1 VQDDS
6 QEGVVPNDSGMERAK
21 GMREAYDESV
31 VQEGKELAGPFM
43 TVSSRQIE
51 RLYDPTDLDVVDYE
65 RDINLPGSYP
75 FTRGVHKTGY
85 RGKPWTIRMFSG
97 FGSVEE
103 TNQRYKDLLAA
114 GNNGLSVAFDM
125 PTLMGYD
132 HDDPWAEGEFGS
144 CGVAV
149 DHLGD
154 MDILMSDLPLDKITT
169 SMTINSPAPVIW
181 ALFIAAAEKRGVPRA
196 KLAGT
201 LQNDILKEYIAQN
214 EYLYPPAESMRLV
227 TDTVEF
233 AAKEMPLWNPISVS
247 GYHIREAGSTAA
259 QELAFTLADG
269 LEYVKWGL
277 ERGLDIDSFA
287 PRISFFF
294 NSHNDFFEE
303 VAKFRAARRIW
314 ARQMR
319 EGFGAKNERSWYMR
333 FHTQTAGVS
342 LTEQQPEVN
351 LVRVAIQALAA
362 VMGGTQSLHTD
373 AMDEA
378 IALPS
383 DKAAKLAVRTQQV
396 ILHESGV
403 INTVDPLG
411 GSYFVEKLTTDM
423 ENEVLKYFEQI
434 EALGGVIPA
443 IESGFFQKEI
453 ADASARFQREVDSRD
468 RIIVGVNEYLE
479 DDPVEIPILRMDP
492 QGEKRHLERLR
503 RWKAGRNA
511 DEWGEAMRRLE
522 EASRDGRTNTMPF
535 ILDAVNAGATSGEI
549 CHLWRRVYGE
559 YKEQVVV

>member
-1 VQDDS
+1 MHVDPD
-6 QEGVVPNDSGMERAK
+6 RA
-21 GMREAYDESV
+21 RQLRAEYDEAV
-31 VQEGKELAGPFM
+31 LREGKELAGPFM
-43 TVSSRQIE
+43 TVSGRPIN
-51 RLYDPTDLDVVDYE
+51 RVYDPTDTADIDYE
-65 RDINLPGSYP
+65 RDINLPGNYP
-75 FTRGVHKTGY
+75 FTRGIHRTGY

-114 GNNGLSVAFDM
+114 GNNGLSIAFDM

-132 HDDPWAEGEFGS
+132 HDDPWAEGEFGA

-154 MDILMSDLPLDKITT
+154 MEILLEGIPLDKITT
-169 SMTINSPAPVIW
+169 SMTINSPAPVVW
-181 ALFIAAAEKRGVPRA
+181 ALFIAAAEKRGIPRA

-214 EYLYPPAESMRLV
+214 EFIYPPAESMRLV
-227 TDTVEF
+227 TDTIEF
-233 AAKEMPLWNPISVS
+233 ASKEMPLWNPISVS
-247 GYHIREAGSTAA
+247 GYHIREAGATAA

-269 LEYVKWGL
+269 IEYVKWAL
-277 ERGLDIDSFA
+277 ARGLDIDSFA

-294 NSHNDFFEE
+294 NAHNDFFEE
-303 VAKFRAARRIW
+303 IAKYRAARRIW

-319 EGFGAKNERSWYMR
+319 ERFGARNPRSWVLR

-351 LVRVAIQALAA
+351 LIRVAIQALAA
-362 VMGGTQSLHTD
+362 VLGGTQSLHTD

-383 DKAAKLAVRTQQV
+383 DKAARLAVRTQQV
-396 ILHESGV
+396 ILHETGV

-411 GSYFVEKLTTDM
+411 GSWFVERLTADI
-423 ENEVLKYFEQI
+423 ERDALDYIEKI

-443 IESGFFQKEI
+443 IESGYLQKEI
-453 ADASARFQREVDSRD
+453 ADASARFQREVDTRD
-468 RIIVGVNEYLE
+468 RIIVGVNEYVIDE
-479 DDPVEIPILRMDP
+479 PKEIPILRMDP
-492 QGEKRHLERLR
+492 EGEKRHLARLKKHRAERDPD
-503 RWKAGRNA
+503 RWAA
-511 DEWGEAMRRLE
+511 AMQALE
-522 EASRDGRTNTMPF
+522 NASRDPRANTMPY
-535 ILDAVNAGATSGEI
+535 ILDAVNAGATVGEV
-549 CHLWRRVYGE
+549 CNMWRRVFGE
-559 YKEQVVV
+559 YREHVVV

>member
-1 VQDDS
+1 MGNELD
-6 QEGVVPNDSGMERAK
+6 RARK
-21 GMREAYDESV
+21 LRAEYDEAV
-31 VQEGKELAGPFM
+31 VQEGRELAGPFM
-43 TVSSRQIE
+43 TISGEPIN
-51 RLYDPTDLDVVDYE
+51 RLYDPTDVADIDYE
-65 RDINLPGSYP
+65 RDISLPGSYP
-75 FTRGVHKTGY
+75 FTRGVHRTGY
-85 RGKPWTIRMFSG
+85 RGKPLTIRMFSG

-114 GNNGLSVAFDM
+114 GNNGLSIAFDM

-132 HDDPWAEGEFGS
+132 HDEPWAEGEFGS

-149 DHLGD
+149 DSLSD
-154 MDILMSDLPLDKITT
+154 MDILLSDLPLDKITT
-169 SMTINSPAPVIW
+169 SMTINSPAPVVW

-214 EYLYPPAESMRLV
+214 EYIYSPEDSMRLV
-227 TDTVEF
+227 TDTIEF
-233 AAKEMPLWNPISVS
+233 ASQEMPLWNPVSVS

-269 LEYVKWGL
+269 LEYVRWGVA
-277 ERGLDIDSFA
+277 RGLDIDSFA
-287 PRISFFF
+287 NRISFFF

-319 EGFGAKNERSWYMR
+319 EVFGAKKERSWLMR

-383 DKAAKLAVRTQQV
+383 EKAARLAVRTQQV

-403 INTVDPLG
+403 VNTIDPLG
-411 GSYFVEKLTTDM
+411 GSYFVERLTSDM
-423 ENEVLKYFEQI
+423 EAQVVRYFEQI
-434 EALGGVIPA
+434 NALGGVIPA
-443 IESGFFQKEI
+443 IETGFFQREI
-453 ADASARFQREVDSRD
+453 ADASSRFQREVDTRD
-468 RIIVGVNEYLE
+468 RIIVGVNEYLDE
-479 DDPVEIPILRMDP
+479 TPAEIPILKFDP
-492 QGEKRHLERLR
+492 EGERRHLARLKQHR
-503 RWKAGRNA
+503 
-511 DEWGEAMRRLE
+511 
-522 EASRDGRTNTMPF
+522 ASRDASDYAAAMSTLEQASRDPRANTMPHL
-535 ILDAVNAGATSGEI
+535 IAAVNAGATVGEV
-549 CHLWRRVYGE
+549 CNMWRKVFGE
-559 YKEQVVV
+559 YKERVVV

>member
-1 VQDDS
+1 MHVDPD
-6 QEGVVPNDSGMERAK
+6 RA
-21 GMREAYDESV
+21 RQLRAEYDEAV
-31 VQEGKELAGPFM
+31 LREGKELAGPFM
-43 TVSSRQIE
+43 TVSGRPIN
-51 RLYDPTDLDVVDYE
+51 RVYDPTDTADIDYE
-65 RDINLPGSYP
+65 RDINLPGNYP
-75 FTRGVHKTGY
+75 FTRGIHRTGY

-114 GNNGLSVAFDM
+114 GNNGLSIAFDM

-132 HDDPWAEGEFGS
+132 HDDPWAEGEFGA

-154 MDILMSDLPLDKITT
+154 MELLLEGIPLDKITT
-169 SMTINSPAPVIW
+169 SMTINSPAPVVW
-181 ALFIAAAEKRGVPRA
+181 ALFIAAAEKRGIPRA

-214 EYLYPPAESMRLV
+214 EFIYPPAESMRLV
-227 TDTVEF
+227 TDTIEF
-233 AAKEMPLWNPISVS
+233 ASKEMPLWNPISVS
-247 GYHIREAGSTAA
+247 GYHIREAGATAA

-269 LEYVKWGL
+269 IEYVKWAL
-277 ERGLDIDSFA
+277 ARGLDIDSFA

-294 NSHNDFFEE
+294 NAHNDFFEE
-303 VAKFRAARRIW
+303 IAKYRAARRIW

-319 EGFGAKNERSWYMR
+319 ERFGARNPRSWVLR

-351 LVRVAIQALAA
+351 LIRVAIQALAA
-362 VMGGTQSLHTD
+362 VLGGTQSLHTD

-383 DKAAKLAVRTQQV
+383 DKAARLAVRTQQV
-396 ILHESGV
+396 ILHETGV

-411 GSYFVEKLTTDM
+411 GSWFVERLTADI
-423 ENEVLKYFEQI
+423 ERDALDYIEKI

-443 IESGFFQKEI
+443 IESGYLQKEI
-453 ADASARFQREVDSRD
+453 ADASARFQREVDTRD
-468 RIIVGVNEYLE
+468 RIIVGVNEYVLDE
-479 DDPVEIPILRMDP
+479 PKEIPILRMDP
-492 QGEKRHLERLR
+492 EGEKRHLARLKKHRAERDPD
-503 RWKAGRNA
+503 RWAA
-511 DEWGEAMRRLE
+511 AMQALE
-522 EASRDGRTNTMPF
+522 NASRDPRANTMPY
-535 ILDAVNAGATSGEI
+535 ILDAVNAGATVGEV
-549 CHLWRRVYGE
+549 CNMWRRVFGE
-559 YKEQVVV
+559 YREHVVV

>member
-43 TVSSRQIE
+43 TVSSREIE
-51 RLYDPTDLDVVDYE
+51 RLYDPTDLDGVDYE

>member
-1 VQDDS
+1 MDVNKERAEQLRKEYDEAVL
-6 QEGVVPNDSGMERAK
+6 QEGS
-21 GMREAYDESV
+21 
-31 VQEGKELAGPFM
+31 ELAGPFM
-43 TVSSRQIE
+43 TVSSTPIE
-51 RLYDPTDLDVVDYE
+51 RLYDPTDVADLDYE

-75 FTRGVHKTGY
+75 YTRGVHRTGY

-103 TNQRYKDLLAA
+103 TNQRYKDLLKA
-114 GNNGLSVAFDM
+114 GNNGLSIAFDM

-132 HDDPWAEGEFGS
+132 HDETWAEGEFGS

-149 DHLGD
+149 DSLAD
-154 MDILMSDLPLDKITT
+154 MQILLSDLPLEKITT
-169 SMTINSPAPVIW
+169 SMTINSPAPVVW
-181 ALFIAAAEKRGVPRA
+181 ALFIAAAESRGVDRSQ
-196 KLAGT
+196 LAGT

-214 EYLYPPAESMRLV
+214 EYIYGPRESMRLV

-233 AAKEMPLWNPISVS
+233 AAQQMPKWNAISVS

-259 QELAFTLADG
+259 QELAYTLADG
-269 LEYVKWGL
+269 IEYVQWAVD
-277 ERGLDIDSFA
+277 RGMDVDSFA
-287 PRISFFF
+287 SRISFFF

-314 ARQMR
+314 ARVMKER
-319 EGFGAKNERSWYMR
+319 FGAKSPRSQWMR

-383 DKAAKLAVRTQQV
+383 DKAARLAVRTQQV

-403 INTVDPLG
+403 VNTVDPLG
-411 GSYFVEKLTTDM
+411 GSYFVERMTADM
-423 ENEVLKYFEQI
+423 EAEVNEIFAQI
-434 EALGGVIPA
+434 ESYGGVIPA
-443 IESGFFQKEI
+443 IENGYFQKEI
-453 ADASARFQREVDSRD
+453 AESAARFQHEVETRD
-468 RIIVGVNEYLE
+468 RIMVGVNEYLTN
-479 DDPVEIPILRMDP
+479 DPMDIPILKMDP
-492 QGEKRHLERLR
+492 EGERRHLARLKAWKSDRDQDAWRTAMERLENAS
-503 RWKAGRNA
+503 AGGK
-511 DEWGEAMRRLE
+511 E
-522 EASRDGRTNTMPF
+522 NTMPY
-535 ILDAVNAGATSGEI
+535 IIDAVKAGATVGEV
-549 CHLWRRVYGE
+549 CNLWRRVFGE
-559 YKEQVVV
+559 YKEQVFV

>member
-1 VQDDS
+1 MNEDMD
-6 QEGVVPNDSGMERAK
+6 RA
-21 GMREAYDESV
+21 RQLRAEYDEAV
-31 VQEGKELAGPFM
+31 VREGRELAGPFM
-43 TVSSRQIE
+43 TVSGRPIE
-51 RLYDPTDLDVVDYE
+51 RLYDPTDVAGLDYE
-65 RDINLPGSYP
+65 SDINLPGNYP
-75 FTRGVHKTGY
+75 FTRGIHRTGY

-103 TNQRYKDLLAA
+103 TNQRYKDLLAT
-114 GNNGLSVAFDM
+114 GNNGLSIAFDM

-132 HDDPWAEGEFGS
+132 HDEPWAEGEFGS

-149 DHLGD
+149 DSLSD
-154 MDILMSDLPLDKITT
+154 MEILLSDLPLEKITT
-169 SMTINSPAPVIW
+169 SMTINSPAPVVW
-181 ALFIAAAEKRGVPRA
+181 ALFIAAAEKRGIPRA

-214 EYLYPPAESMRLV
+214 EFIYPPDYSMRLV
-227 TDTVEF
+227 TDTIEF
-233 AAKEMPLWNPISVS
+233 AASEMPLWNPVSVS
-247 GYHIREAGSTAA
+247 GYHIREAGATAA

-269 LEYVKWGL
+269 IEYVKWGL
-277 ERGLDIDSFA
+277 ARGMDIDSFA
-287 PRISFFF
+287 GRISFFF

-319 EGFGAKNERSWYMR
+319 ERFGAKNPRSWLMR

-378 IALPS
+378 MALPS
-383 DKAAKLAVRTQQV
+383 DKAARLAVRTQQV

-403 INTVDPLG
+403 SNTVDPLG

-423 ENEVLKYFEQI
+423 ENEVLKYFERI
-434 EALGGVIPA
+434 ESLGGVIPA
-443 IESGFFQKEI
+443 IETGFFQKEI
-453 ADASARFQREVDSRD
+453 ADASARYQFEVDTRD
-468 RIIVGVNEYLE
+468 RIIVGVNEYVSE
-479 DDPVEIPILRMDP
+479 EKPDIPILQFDP
-492 QGEKRHLERLR
+492 EGEKRHLARLKRHKAERD
-503 RWKAGRNA
+503 ATA
-511 DEWGEAMRRLE
+511 HAAAMAALE
-522 EASRDGRTNTMPF
+522 QASRDPQANTMPY
-535 ILDAVNAGATSGEI
+535 IIAAVNAGATVGEV
-549 CHLWRRVYGE
+549 CNMWRRVYGE
-559 YKEQVVV
+559 YREQVVV

>member
-1 VQDDS
+1 MS
-6 QEGVVPNDSGMERAK
+6 ESNGLERA
-21 GMREAYDESV
+21 RELRREYDEAV
-31 VQEGKELAGPFM
+31 VAEGRESAGPFM
-43 TVSSRQIE
+43 TVSSRPVD
-51 RLYDPTDLDVVDYE
+51 RLYDPTDIADLDYE

-75 FTRGVHKTGY
+75 FTRGVHKSGY
-85 RGKPWTIRMFSG
+85 RGKSWTIRMFSG

-103 TNQRYKDLLAA
+103 TNQRYHDLLGA

-149 DHLGD
+149 DSLAD
-154 MDILMSDLPLDKITT
+154 MDILLDGLPLDNITT

-214 EYLYPPAESMRLV
+214 EFIYPPRESMRLV
-227 TDTVEF
+227 TDTIEF
-233 AAKEMPLWNPISVS
+233 ASDEMPLWNPVSVS
-247 GYHIREAGSTAA
+247 GYHIREAGSTSV

-269 LEYVKWGL
+269 IEYVKWGL
-277 ERGLDIDSFA
+277 DRGLDIDSFA

-294 NSHNDFFEE
+294 NCHNDFFEE
-303 VAKFRAARRIW
+303 IAKFRAARRIW

-319 EGFGAKNERSWYMR
+319 ERFGAKMPRSWLMR

-362 VMGGTQSLHTD
+362 VIGGTQSLHTD
-373 AMDEA
+373 SMDEA

-383 DKAAKLAVRTQQV
+383 DKAVRLAVRTQQV
-396 ILHESGV
+396 IQHESGV
-403 INTVDPLG
+403 ANTVDPLG
-411 GSYFVEKLTTDM
+411 GSWFVEKLTNDM
-423 ENEVLKYFEQI
+423 EAECNAIFERI
-434 EALGGVIPA
+434 EDLGGVIPA
-443 IESGFFQKEI
+443 LETGYFQKEI
-453 ADASARFQREVDSRD
+453 ADASARFQREFETRD
-468 RIIVGVNEYLE
+468 RIIVGVNDFQTEEPL
-479 DDPVEIPILRMDP
+479 EIPILKMDP
-492 QGEKRHLERLR
+492 EGERRHLARLKKVKSERD
-503 RWKAGRNA
+503 A
-511 DEWGEAMRRLE
+511 DAWGEAMRALE
-522 EASRDGRTNTMPF
+522 SGSNDPNTNLMPL
-535 ILDAVNAGATSGEI
+535 IIDAVNVGATSGEI
-549 CHLWRRVYGE
+549 CNMWRRVFGE
-559 YKEQVVV
+559 YKEFVVV

>member
-1 VQDDS
+1 MHVDPD
-6 QEGVVPNDSGMERAK
+6 RA
-21 GMREAYDESV
+21 RQLRAEYDEAV
-31 VQEGKELAGPFM
+31 LREGKELAGPFM
-43 TVSSRQIE
+43 TVSGRPIN
-51 RLYDPTDLDVVDYE
+51 RVYDPTDTADIDYE
-65 RDINLPGSYP
+65 RDINLPGNYP
-75 FTRGVHKTGY
+75 FTRGIHRTGY

-114 GNNGLSVAFDM
+114 GNNGLSIAFDM

-132 HDDPWAEGEFGS
+132 HDDPWAEGEFGA

-154 MDILMSDLPLDKITT
+154 MEILLEGIPLDKITT
-169 SMTINSPAPVIW
+169 SMTINSPAPVVW
-181 ALFIAAAEKRGVPRA
+181 ALFIAAAEKRGIPRA

-214 EYLYPPAESMRLV
+214 EFIYPPAESMRLV
-227 TDTVEF
+227 TDTIEF
-233 AAKEMPLWNPISVS
+233 ASKEMPLWNPISVS
-247 GYHIREAGSTAA
+247 GYHIREAGATAA

-269 LEYVKWGL
+269 IEYVKWAL
-277 ERGLDIDSFA
+277 ARGLDIDSFA

-294 NSHNDFFEE
+294 NAHNDFFEE
-303 VAKFRAARRIW
+303 IAKYRAARRIW

-319 EGFGAKNERSWYMR
+319 ERFGAKNPRSWVLR

-351 LVRVAIQALAA
+351 LIRVAIQALAA
-362 VMGGTQSLHTD
+362 VLGGTQSLHTD

-383 DKAAKLAVRTQQV
+383 DKAARLAVRTQQV
-396 ILHESGV
+396 ILHETGV

-411 GSYFVEKLTTDM
+411 GSWFVERLTADI
-423 ENEVLKYFEQI
+423 ERDALDYIEKI

-443 IESGFFQKEI
+443 IESGYLQKEI
-453 ADASARFQREVDSRD
+453 ADASARFQREVDTRD
-468 RIIVGVNEYLE
+468 RIIVGVNEYVLDE
-479 DDPVEIPILRMDP
+479 PKEIPILRMDP
-492 QGEKRHLERLR
+492 EGEKRHLARLKKHRAERDPE
-503 RWKAGRNA
+503 RWAA
-511 DEWGEAMRRLE
+511 AMQALE
-522 EASRDGRTNTMPF
+522 NASRDPKANTMPY
-535 ILDAVNAGATSGEI
+535 ILDAVNAGATVGEV
-549 CHLWRRVYGE
+549 CNMWRRVFGE
-559 YKEQVVV
+559 YREHVVV